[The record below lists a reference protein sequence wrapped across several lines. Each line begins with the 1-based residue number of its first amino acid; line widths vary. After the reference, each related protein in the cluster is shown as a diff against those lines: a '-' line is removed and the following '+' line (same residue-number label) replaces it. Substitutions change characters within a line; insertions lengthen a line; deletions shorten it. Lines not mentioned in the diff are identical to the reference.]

1 MLSLQRLAY
10 WKMALGVS
18 DRALEA
24 LVKILTEEL
33 PHVRLPKSAKGFR
46 SSLFSTSPKN
56 GVAVL
61 DVGVPPTQVVGFSSL
76 LWWFRLCLVFQKRV
90 VRCRV
95 HACISLCASL
105 PFPCSPPPHPKKK
118 KRERKDS
125 HLLSTL
131 SLCSPPPYPLQHTHT
146 CVFAMCPLS
155 GFLDAVRSAE
165 ARA

>member
-118 KRERKDS
+118 EKRKERQ
-125 HLLSTL
+125 
-131 SLCSPPPYPLQHTHT
+131 SPPLHAFALLPPPLPLTTYTHLRFRHVPSEWISR
-146 CVFAMCPLS
+146 CSSIC
-155 GFLDAVRSAE
+155 
-165 ARA
+165 